1 MLLLC
6 YFSVKFSSY
15 RVETESDGCKVI
27 DILFHVILHELQR
40 ALPKLLQYPSL
51 SSVGK
56 AIDFY
61 LAEALMKVL
70 GVAM

>member
-1 MLLLC
+1 
-6 YFSVKFSSY
+6 
-15 RVETESDGCKVI
+15 
-27 DILFHVILHELQR
+27 VILHELQR